1 MACDHLDPYTFKCAL
16 SQVRCVDTSREQ
28 CKPKFS
34 KKKAEVSQV
43 AV

>member
-16 SQVRCVDTSREQ
+16 SQIRCVDTPADK

-34 KKKAEVSQV
+34 KKKKEVSAV
-43 AV
+43 A